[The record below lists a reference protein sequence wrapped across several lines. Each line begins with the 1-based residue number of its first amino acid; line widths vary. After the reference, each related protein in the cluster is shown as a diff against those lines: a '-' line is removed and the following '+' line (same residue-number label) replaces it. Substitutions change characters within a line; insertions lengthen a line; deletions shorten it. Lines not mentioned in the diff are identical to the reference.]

1 MTRPFRFSVQAS
13 VVTDPVAFRELA
25 VKAEDLGYA
34 AVSMADH
41 VADAQLAPMVALMAA
56 ADATNTLRV
65 TSLVL
70 GNDYRHPGV
79 VAREA
84 ATLDLLSGGRLE
96 LGLGAGWMQADYDQ
110 LGLDYDRPGRRIAR
124 LGEAISIIDRLLR
137 GETVA
142 HQGEHY
148 RVDGLRGS
156 PAPVQQPRPP
166 MLVAGGGRRIL
177 TLAGRTA
184 DIIGLNP
191 GLGAGVIDHRAG
203 PSATPDAT
211 DQKLGWIQ
219 AAAGDRFDRI
229 ELQTR
234 IHLAAITDDREA
246 MAATVAPTMGI
257 DPEDALASPHALVG
271 SVQQCVES
279 LHAWRERW
287 GITYIGLSADA
298 VDSFAPVIA
307 AVS

>member
-148 RVDGLRGS
+148 RVDGLRRS

-211 DQKLGWIQ
+211 DQKLGWIRT
-219 AAAGDRFDRI
+219 AAGDRFDRI

-246 MAATVAPTMGI
+246 MAAAVAPTMGI
-257 DPEDALASPHALVG
+257 DPDDALASPHALVG

>member
-124 LGEAISIIDRLLR
+124 LGEAIAIIDRLLR
-137 GETVA
+137 GETVV
-142 HQGEHY
+142 HRGEHY

-211 DQKLGWIQ
+211 DQKLGWIRT
-219 AAAGDRFDRI
+219 AAGDRFDRI

-257 DPEDALASPHALVG
+257 DPDDALASPHALVG

>member
-1 MTRPFRFSVQAS
+1 
-13 VVTDPVAFRELA
+13 
-25 VKAEDLGYA
+25 
-34 AVSMADH
+34 
-41 VADAQLAPMVALMAA
+41 
-56 ADATNTLRV
+56 
-65 TSLVL
+65 
-70 GNDYRHPGV
+70 
-79 VAREA
+79 
-84 ATLDLLSGGRLE
+84 LDLLSGGRLE

-211 DQKLGWIQ
+211 DQKLGWIR
-219 AAAGDRFDRI
+219 AAAGDRFDQI

-246 MAATVAPTMGI
+246 MAAAVAPTMGI
-257 DPEDALASPHALVG
+257 DPDDALASPHALVG